1 MAATGSKSTELTN
14 RARRGCPRDGQPVQ
28 GCGGRV
34 KRVVWSLEFGVLG
47 AGTMVGAV
55 SGAWV
60 RCVWGGGGAGGGWRM
75 GARGAEKSESEEG
88 WREGAWVR
96 PSPERTSAS
105 PAAALPIAAS
115 PAATPPIAA
124 DASSVSCVQRVW
136 PGKTA
141 HRGRI
146 HALILSTRA
155 RVPQNRQLTRRRRS
169 RVSWIVGR
177 HQRRVHTP
185 APLAPP

>member
-34 KRVVWSLEFGVLG
+34 KRVVWSLGFGVRG
-47 AGTMVGAV
+47 AGTRVGAV

-60 RCVWGGGGAGGGWRM
+60 LGG
-75 GARGAEKSESEEG
+75 GARGARGVEEAESEEG
-88 WREGAWVR
+88 WRGGALVR

-155 RVPQNRQLTRRRRS
+155 RGHAPQNRQLTRRRRG

-185 APLAPP
+185 APLAPH